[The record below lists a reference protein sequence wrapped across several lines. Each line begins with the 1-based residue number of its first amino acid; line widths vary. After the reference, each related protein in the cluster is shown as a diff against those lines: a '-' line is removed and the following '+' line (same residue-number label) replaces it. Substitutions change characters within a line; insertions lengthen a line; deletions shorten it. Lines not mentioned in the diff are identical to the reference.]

1 MNKFPPQANLLSTII
16 KFFVNNKFLLAS
28 VMKLAGMLSSEIR
41 MRWTNKLYC
50 LCKPLLITIME
61 WHGKF
66 GGVLNVKNKIN
77 LIRER
82 EVADKKGYKYLM
94 MIHDIHI

>member
-41 MRWTNKLYC
+41 MR
-50 LCKPLLITIME
+50 
-61 WHGKF
+61 
-66 GGVLNVKNKIN
+66 
-77 LIRER
+77 
-82 EVADKKGYKYLM
+82 
-94 MIHDIHI
+94 